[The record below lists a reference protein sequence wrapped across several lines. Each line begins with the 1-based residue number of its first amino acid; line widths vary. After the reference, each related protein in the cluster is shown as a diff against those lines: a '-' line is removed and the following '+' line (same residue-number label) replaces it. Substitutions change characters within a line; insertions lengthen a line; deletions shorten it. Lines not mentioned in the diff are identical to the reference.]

1 MPVSRLA
8 VPAAPSFAGVPSSAG
23 ARRGVDPLT
32 KALAARFGR
41 VGGDMPFVSADPL
54 ADRRRPAAVAVPE
67 GYEPGYA
74 YPLVVWL
81 HDTGS
86 SEHTLH
92 AVLRGVS
99 DRNYLGLAVRGAA
112 CSAAAG
118 TGFGWS
124 DRAVAELAARLP
136 ELVAAVKA
144 EWNVHTERV
153 YLAGLGSGADA
164 AAELLLARPDW
175 FAGAALLSGGTLPP
189 TAPSPDPPSPDL
201 PSPALP
207 SPALAGKRL
216 LLCGEDGRRGAPE
229 VLTAAAGWRDLGARA
244 EVRLTDDAP
253 LSAAALRALNR
264 WLMAGVG
271 VGV

>member
-8 VPAAPSFAGVPSSAG
+8 VPAAPSFDKLPSSAG
-23 ARRGVDPLT
+23 AGRVADPLT

-74 YPLVVWL
+74 YPLVIWL
-81 HDTGS
+81 HDTGA

-112 CSAAAG
+112 CPAAVG

-189 TAPSPDPPSPDL
+189 AAPSPDPPSPDQ
-201 PSPALP
+201 PSPA
-207 SPALAGKRL
+207 ALAGKRL

-229 VLTAAAGWRDLGARA
+229 VLAAAAGWRDLGARA
-244 EVRLTDDAP
+244 EVRLTNDAP
-253 LSAAALRALNR
+253 LSAAGLRALDR
-264 WLMAGVG
+264 WLMAGVA

>member
-1 MPVSRLA
+1 MSVSRLA
-8 VPAAPSFAGVPSSAG
+8 PPAAPCPGAAWPGAAWPGEPSAP
-23 ARRGVDPLT
+23 RRPGMADPLAA
-32 KALAARFGR
+32 ALAARFGR
-41 VGGDMPFVSADPL
+41 VGGDLPFAAVDPL
-54 ADRRRPAAVAVPE
+54 ADRRRPAAVAVPD

-92 AVLRGVS
+92 ATLRGAS

-112 CSAAAG
+112 CGGAGG
-118 TGFGWS
+118 TGFGWP
-124 DRAVAELAARLP
+124 DRAIADLAARLP
-136 ELVAAVKA
+136 DLVAAVKA

-153 YLAGLGSGADA
+153 YLAGHGSGADA
-164 AAELLLARPDW
+164 AADLLAARPDW
-175 FAGAALLSGGTLPP
+175 FAGAALLAGGTLVGEHGDP
-189 TAPSPDPPSPDL
+189 TM
-201 PSPALP
+201 
-207 SPALAGKRL
+207 LAGKRVWL
-216 LLCGEDGRRGAPE
+216 SGPAGRRGAPA
-229 VLTAAAGWRDLGARA
+229 VLTAAAAYRARGAGC

-253 LSAAALRALNR
+253 LTPAGLRALDR

>member
-8 VPAAPSFAGVPSSAG
+8 APDSLAPALAAQRG
-23 ARRGVDPLT
+23 AVDPLT
-32 KALAARFGR
+32 AALTARFGR
-41 VGGDMPFVSADPL
+41 VGSDMPFVEADPL
-54 ADRRRPAAVAVPE
+54 SDRRLPSAVAVPE

-99 DRNYLGLAVRGAA
+99 DRNYLGLSVRGAA
-112 CSAAAG
+112 CDAAGG

-124 DRAVAELAARLP
+124 DRAVAEVAERLP
-136 ELVAAVKA
+136 ALVSAVKA

-164 AAELLLARPDW
+164 AAALLTARPEW
-175 FAGAALLSGGTLPP
+175 FAGAALLAGGTLPP
-189 TAPSPDPPSPDL
+189 MDCGPT
-201 PSPALP
+201 
-207 SPALAGKRL
+207 ALAGKRI
-216 LLCGEDGRRGAPE
+216 LLCGEDGRRSAPT
-229 VLTAAAGWRDLGARA
+229 VLAAAAGWRETGARA
-244 EVRLTDDAP
+244 EVRLTNDEP
-253 LSAAALRALNR
+253 MSPAALRAVDR
-264 WLMAGVG
+264 WLMAGVA